1 MRKGEKRKQ
10 ELLEIAYRLFTTRG
24 YENTSVDDIIEKAGI
39 AKGTY
44 YYYFESKEQTL
55 EEVIGM
61 MIETETVTAKQILAS
76 PISVPQKIA
85 AIISSFRPAPEEH
98 SIEGALM
105 QAENTLMHDKTKE
118 KLYAAAVPLLTEVVK
133 EGIKEGIFSCNNIP
147 ERVRMLLVVSGD
159 IFDEGR
165 FTKRDIDVFID
176 MTEKLLGAEAGTMDF
191 VRGLIRKQKK
201 R

>member
-1 MRKGEKRKQ
+1 MKKGEKRKQ
-10 ELLEIAYRLFTTRG
+10 ELLGIAYRMFITRG
-24 YENTSVDDIIEKAGI
+24 YENTSVDDIIEEAGI

-44 YYYFESKEQTL
+44 YYYFGSKEQTL

-61 MIETETVTAKQILAS
+61 MIEAETETAKQILAA
-76 PISVPQKIA
+76 PIPVPQKIA
-85 AIISSFRPAPEEH
+85 GIISSFRPAPEEQ

-105 QAENTLMHDKTKE
+105 QAENIVMHDKTKE
-118 KLYAAAVPLLTEVVK
+118 KLYEAAVPLLTEAVK

-176 MTEKLLGAEAGTMDF
+176 MTEKLLGSKPGTMDF
-191 VRGLIRKQKK
+191 VRRLIRKQNKK
-201 R
+201 

>member
-10 ELLEIAYRLFTTRG
+10 ELLGIAYRMFITRG
-24 YENTSVDDIIEKAGI
+24 YENTSVDDIIEEAGI

-44 YYYFESKEQTL
+44 YYYFGSKEQTL

-61 MIETETVTAKQILAS
+61 MIEAETETAKQILAA
-76 PISVPQKIA
+76 PIPVPQKIA
-85 AIISSFRPAPEEH
+85 GIISSFRPAPEEQ

-105 QAENTLMHDKTKE
+105 QAENIVMHDKTKE
-118 KLYAAAVPLLTEVVK
+118 KLYEAAVPLLTEAVK

-176 MTEKLLGAEAGTMDF
+176 MTEKLLGSKPGTMDF
-191 VRGLIRKQKK
+191 VRRLIRKQNKK
-201 R
+201 